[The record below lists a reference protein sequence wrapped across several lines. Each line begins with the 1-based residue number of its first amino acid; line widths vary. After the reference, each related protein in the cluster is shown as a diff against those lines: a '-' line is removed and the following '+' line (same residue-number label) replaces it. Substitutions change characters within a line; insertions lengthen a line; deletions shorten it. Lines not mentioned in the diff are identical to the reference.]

1 MSQANTFPPKHD
13 RLSGVDLARSFAL
26 FAMIMVNFRLAM
38 GVTTSSSPSLLAIF
52 EALQGRAAACFV
64 ILAGIGLQLGS
75 AQLAQHEAR
84 RRLILR
90 AMFLMVAGLLN
101 LLVFPA
107 DIMHYYATF
116 FVIAAFL
123 VPATNRQLLLL
134 IAAVMMF
141 ALALIFTLDYGKG
154 WNFAELSY
162 VSFASW
168 QGMSVDFPRH
178 LFFNGWHPVFPWL
191 AFLIWGMFL
200 ARQNLSGIKTQKHLM
215 IAGVSVTIT
224 CSLISQLGK
233 YLMPQWMDLFSLQPM
248 PAFPLYVIAAA
259 SSASAI
265 IGFCC
270 WISQRAH
277 SWSFV
282 NAALGW
288 FTPVGRM
295 SLSLYVAHILI
306 GMGTLE
312 SLGWLQGRTLHE
324 VLLASSIYF
333 VSSLLFCQL
342 WSRRWKQGPLEMLMR
357 KISQ

>member
-1 MSQANTFPPKHD
+1 MSQPNTTTLKHD
-13 RLSGVDLARSFAL
+13 RLSGVDLARSLAL

-38 GVTTSSSPSLLAIF
+38 GVTTSSSLTLLSIF

-75 AQLAQHEAR
+75 AHLAQHDAR

-90 AMFLMVAGLLN
+90 AIFLMVAGLLN

-116 FVIAAFL
+116 FIIAAFL
-123 VPATNRQLLLL
+123 LPLSNRQLLIL
-134 IAAVMMF
+134 IASIVVV
-141 ALALIFTLDYGKG
+141 ALALLFVLDYGQG

-162 VSFASW
+162 ASFGNW

-200 ARQNLSGIKTQKHLM
+200 ARQNLSETKTQKRLM
-215 IAGVSVTIT
+215 IAGGAVTLS
-224 CSLISQLGK
+224 CSLISYIGK
-233 YLMPQWMDLFSLQPM
+233 AQFPQWTDLFSLQPM
-248 PAFPLYVIAAA
+248 PALPLYVIAAA
-259 SSASAI
+259 GSATAI
-265 IGFCC
+265 IGLCC
-270 WISQRAH
+270 WLAQRAQPQVFM
-277 SWSFV
+277 SSILRW
-282 NAALGW
+282 L
-288 FTPVGRM
+288 TPVGRM
-295 SLSLYVAHILI
+295 SLTLYVAHILI

-312 SLGWLQGRTLHE
+312 SLGWLQGRTLQE
-324 VLLASSIYF
+324 VLLASGIYF
-333 VSSLLFCQL
+333 LCSIMFCQL

-357 KISQ
+357 RVSQ